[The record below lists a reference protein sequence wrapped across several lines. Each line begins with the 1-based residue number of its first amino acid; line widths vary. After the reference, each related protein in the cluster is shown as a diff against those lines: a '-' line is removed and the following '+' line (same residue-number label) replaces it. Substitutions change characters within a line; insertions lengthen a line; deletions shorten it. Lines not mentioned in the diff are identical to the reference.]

1 MEGLAAIPTRSGQR
15 VQREFAANRLERDI
29 LARVYDVVAPRRT
42 RQRHLSMPCSAASA
56 KIDGTGQS
64 GSAAW
69 DKGGLS

>member
-1 MEGLAAIPTRSGQR
+1 MEGLAAIPTRWGRR
-15 VQREFAANRLERDI
+15 VQRGFAANRLERDI
-29 LARVYDVVAPRRT
+29 LSRVYEVVAPRRT
-42 RQRHLSMPCSAASA
+42 RQRHLSMPCNAASA